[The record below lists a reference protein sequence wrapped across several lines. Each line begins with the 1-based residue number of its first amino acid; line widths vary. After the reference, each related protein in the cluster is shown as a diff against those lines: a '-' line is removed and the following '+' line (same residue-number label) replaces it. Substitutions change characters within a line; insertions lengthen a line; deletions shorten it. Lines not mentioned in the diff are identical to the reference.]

1 MNLRTLVKRSFVAS
15 CAYYLKDDMVAALRF
30 RSGNLDTT
38 SGMAHGGRD
47 TGSSVAYIEQVFAD
61 YKRYSGVSR
70 FQGRVAEVG
79 PGDNAGVGLMFLA
92 DGCESVDLVDRFY
105 SRRSAARNAEIY
117 KSLVERHRQLAARLD
132 GDGPYDDANFRGIRR
147 CYGEQ
152 ASAEGFFSSPAA
164 YDYIVS
170 RAVMEHVRDPVLAF
184 RRMSAALKPGGMLLH
199 KVDLRDHGMFSG
211 AFHEL
216 KFLEVP
222 DWLYPA
228 MTRGSG
234 RPNRKLVH
242 SYREVLEQVLPDHD
256 ILVTRLAAVGDIE
269 PHARYE
275 QIDSSSRRAAESYVE
290 SVRGRFCKALRNV
303 ASADLAVTGIF
314 IVGRKAG
321 GRP

>member
-1 MNLRTLVKRSFVAS
+1 MRTLVKRSLVAN

-30 RSGNLDTT
+30 RSGNFDTT
-38 SGMAHGGRD
+38 SGMAHGGRESD
-47 TGSSVAYIEQVFAD
+47 SSVAYIEQVLAD
-61 YKRYSGVSR
+61 YKRCLGVGR
-70 FQGRVAEVG
+70 FQGQVAEVG
-79 PGDNAGVGLMFLA
+79 PGDNAGVRVMFLA
-92 DGCESVDLVDRFY
+92 DSCESVDLVDRFY

-132 GDGPYDDANFRGIRR
+132 EDGPYRDASFRGLRR

-211 AFHEL
+211 AFHE
-216 KFLEVP
+216 
-222 DWLYPA
+222 
-228 MTRGSG
+228 
-234 RPNRKLVH
+234 
-242 SYREVLEQVLPDHD
+242 QVLPDHD
-256 ILVTRLAAVGDIE
+256 ILVTRLAAVGNIE

-275 QIDSSSRRAAESYVE
+275 QIDSSSRRPAESYVE

>member
-1 MNLRTLVKRSFVAS
+1 MSLRTLVKRSFAAS
-15 CAYYLKDDMVAALRF
+15 CAYYLVDDLVAALRF
-30 RSGNLDTT
+30 RSGNLETT

-47 TGSSVAYIEQVFAD
+47 VGSSLAYIEQVCAD

-70 FQGRVAEVG
+70 FEGRVAEVG
-79 PGDNAGVGLMFLA
+79 PGDSAGVGLMFLA

-105 SRRSAARNAEIY
+105 SRRSGARNAEIY
-117 KSLVERHRQLAARLD
+117 GAMVERHRQLAARLD
-132 GDGPYDDANFRGIRR
+132 RNSPYDDASFRGIRR

-152 ASAEGFFSSPAA
+152 ASAEAFFSLPDT

-170 RAVMEHVRDPVLAF
+170 RAVMEHVRDPLLAL
-184 RRMSAALKPGGMLLH
+184 RHMSVALKPGGMLLH

-222 DWLYPA
+222 DWLYTA
-228 MTRGSG
+228 MTRESG
-234 RPNRKLVH
+234 RPNRILVH
-242 SYREVLEQVLPDHD
+242 LYREVLQQVLPNHE

-275 QIDSSSRRAAESYVE
+275 QIEPSSRRAAESYVE
-290 SVRGRFCKALRNV
+290 SIRGRLCTALRNV
-303 ASADLAVTGIF
+303 STEDLAVTGIF

-321 GRP
+321 G